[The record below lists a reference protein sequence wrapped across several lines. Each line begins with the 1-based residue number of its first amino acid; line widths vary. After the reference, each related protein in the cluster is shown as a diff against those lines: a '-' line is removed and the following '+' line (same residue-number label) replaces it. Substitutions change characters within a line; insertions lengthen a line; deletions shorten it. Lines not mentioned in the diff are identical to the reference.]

1 MRYLIAAAVAFGIGA
16 GSLASMAADSISIS
30 QKGRV
35 FSPAQLEAKAGT
47 AVVFRNDDTIP
58 HNISVKTPGGK
69 TENSGAQRPGQDY
82 TLALAEAGTYQV
94 NCLIHPKMTMA
105 IEVK

>member
-1 MRYLIAAAVAFGIGA
+1 MRYLIAAAVLAGVTA
-16 GSLASMAADSISIS
+16 GSLVSMAADGISVS
-30 QKGRV
+30 QKGRA
-35 FSPAQLEAKAGT
+35 FSPTQLEARVGT
-47 AVVFRNDDTIP
+47 AVMFVNDDTIP

-82 TLALAEAGTYQV
+82 AVTLAEAGTYQV

-105 IEVK
+105 IEAK